1 MSARLNFNEIA
12 YFPWKGNT
20 FKQIISNTQKNT
32 NGTILSKYNLKLAQ
46 PLKIYRKE
54 IVSVPINSCRR
65 FVSIDEMNQ
74 PNGYLISN
82 ASTQNGNVETLDINL
97 TSNSTERPG
106 TCSALTTLGVCL
118 DPAKNALKR
127 CRSSGNLKKTYN
139 VNRNNDTYYTSSKQY
154 LESRNRLFAQNQ
166 FNYMKQGDLSALPGS
181 SASDNN
187 LYSTQGLNH
196 CPIFSIDQ
204 DITFQYQWA
213 NGFYYLTSP
222 TDINFGLDDTPT
234 QVTIPKGY
242 YQSIE
247 DINRVFIKVMT
258 ANKHYYINNTT
269 GAFVYLL
276 NISYNSQ
283 NKVIL
288 QTFTT
293 NTDYFNSANYTPALI
308 GNTIPIGTAGG
319 GQQSAGPYFII
330 TSAAAELFGIPA
342 ADYPRNLVTGVQST
356 DRRDVPWTT
365 AITDPWEPVT
375 RMTSDYGTIT
385 PVIFRSI
392 YVPVYYKPNNSQY
405 AQQGAVSASSR
416 ITRLKYNTITTNA
429 LKFRTALGESVG
441 NALAYS
447 TNSDVY
453 TLKNKLGFPNKC
465 TPTFNKYSDTMK
477 KCEVSTI
484 TNQI

>member
-12 YFPWKGNT
+12 HFPWKGNT

-32 NGTILSKYNLKLAQ
+32 NGTILSKYNLRLAQ

-54 IVSVPINSCRR
+54 IVSVPINSCSR

-106 TCSALTTLGVCL
+106 TCSALTTQGVCL

-196 CPIFSIDQ
+196 CPIFSIDK

-213 NGFYYLTSP
+213 NGFTPYVSDP
-222 TDINFGLDDTPT
+222 ADINYDLDNIPT
-234 QVTIPKGY
+234 TVTIPKGY

-247 DINRVFIKVMT
+247 DINRVFIQVMT

-276 NISYNSQ
+276 NISYDSIQ
-283 NKVIL
+283 NKVVL

-308 GNTIPIGTAGG
+308 GNTIPIGMPSL
-319 GQQSAGPYFII
+319 QYSAGPYFII
-330 TSAAAELFGIPA
+330 TPAASELFGIPA
-342 ADYPRNLVTGVQST
+342 ADYPENLVPRVTGVQST
-356 DRRDVPWTT
+356 DRRAYPWTKLSGQ
-365 AITDPWEPVT
+365 WEPII

-385 PVIFRSI
+385 PVIARSV

-465 TPTFNKYSDTMK
+465 TPVFNKYSDTMK
-477 KCEVSTI
+477 KC
-484 TNQI
+484 